1 MSRISDFGRL
11 HRPVIHP
18 PPLASPRPAI
28 TRMRYRTRV
37 SSPNMAARV
46 IATIVAL
53 VLGLLAVFLFAAF
66 AVVAVLLAAVG
77 LIRLWW
83 MSRQVEPPDEDGI
96 TVEYT
101 VQAETIQRSPELPP
115 RSDAGGGAP

>member
-1 MSRISDFGRL
+1 M
-11 HRPVIHP
+11 
-18 PPLASPRPAI
+18 
-28 TRMRYRTRV
+28 T
-37 SSPNMAARV
+37 ARV
-46 IATIVAL
+46 IATIGAL

-83 MSRQVEPPDEDGI
+83 MSRQVEPPDDGGI

-101 VQAETIQRSPELPP
+101 VQAETTQRSPELPP
-115 RSDAGGGAP
+115 RSDAGGAAR

>member
-1 MSRISDFGRL
+1 
-11 HRPVIHP
+11 
-18 PPLASPRPAI
+18 
-28 TRMRYRTRV
+28 MRYRTTV
-37 SSPNMAARV
+37 SSPNIAARV

-77 LIRLWW
+77 LTRLWW
-83 MSRQVEPPDEDGI
+83 LSRQVKPRDNDGI

-115 RSDAGGGAP
+115 RSDAGGAAR